1 MQACTW
7 HIEEN
12 VAAHR
17 QSFCLLEVPVQTAL
31 SWAAETALESLEDQE
46 LPQQS
51 LTTATVCTMS
61 NSLS

>member
-12 VAAHR
+12 VAVHL
-17 QSFCLLEVPVQTAL
+17 QSSCLLEVPVQTAL
-31 SWAAETALESLEDQE
+31 SLAAETAPESLEDQE

-51 LTTATVCTMS
+51 LTTATACQH
-61 NSLS
+61 